1 MHRILQVEMCGQ
13 SCQVIG
19 TMVHVVAGAR
29 LARPAMATPV
39 MRDHTIA
46 VAQEEHI

>member
-19 TMVHVVAGAR
+19 IMVHVVAVAR
-29 LARPAMATPV
+29 LARPAWP
-39 MRDHTIA
+39 RLSCA
-46 VAQEEHI
+46 VTR